1 MDSHFPECCLPLC
14 SLLFI
19 YLSCLCVCVWLN
31 RVPWHAESWLSMDN
45 GEVSDEKPIL
55 DSLLV
60 LISVHQ
66 KGFAVPVHVC
76 AEAKAFP
83 DFLPQCSQSIMK
95 EHPQSRCRFPSSDP
109 VLKTYEGCFVKP
121 TQRLQCNQN
130 SSCVVTRI
138 ITLSLLHLTL

>member
-1 MDSHFPECCLPLC
+1 M
-14 SLLFI
+14 
-19 YLSCLCVCVWLN
+19 
-31 RVPWHAESWLSMDN
+31 PWHAESWLSMDN

-83 DFLPQCSQSIMK
+83 DFLPQRSQSIMK

-109 VLKTYEGCFVKP
+109 VLKTTYEGCFVKP